1 MHRSPPETSD
11 QFDNFLQLFEELLQD
26 IFKLTSSFI
35 LITSNFNSRN
45 WNWYLGDSVTPQVAH
60 VEGLTFFYGLNQL
73 IKAHTHLVQN
83 SATCINLVFTNQ
95 LHLVMESVVHSSLSS
110 TCHHD
115 IVFAKLNLKVKYPPL
130 YEHVCWDY
138 SRTGKVS
145 INWAI
150 NAIEWEELFAN
161 KPVESQMSELNN
173 LLLNIY
179 SKYIPNKTVLCDD
192 KDPPWMTNRIRDV
205 IKTKSNAYK
214 EYIRSGMTHNYYICL
229 ENLTT

>member
-1 MHRSPPETSD
+1 MPTQEKKKK
-11 QFDNFLQLFEELLQD
+11 N
-26 IFKLTSSFI
+26 
-35 LITSNFNSRN
+35 
-45 WNWYLGDSVTPQVAH
+45 V
-60 VEGLTFFYGLNQL
+60 
-73 IKAHTHLVQN
+73 
-83 SATCINLVFTNQ
+83 ATCINLVFTNQ
-95 LHLVMESVVHSSLSS
+95 PHLVMESVVHSSLSS

-115 IVFAKLNLKVKYPPL
+115 IVFAKLNLKVEYPPL
-130 YEHVCWDY
+130 YEHVFWDY

-145 INWAI
+145 INRAI
-150 NAIEWEELFAN
+150 NAIEWEQLFAN

-214 EYIRSGMTHNYYICL
+214 EYIRSGRGIIITFAL
-229 ENLTT
+229 RT

>member
-1 MHRSPPETSD
+1 M
-11 QFDNFLQLFEELLQD
+11 
-26 IFKLTSSFI
+26 
-35 LITSNFNSRN
+35 
-45 WNWYLGDSVTPQVAH
+45 
-60 VEGLTFFYGLNQL
+60 NQL

-83 SATCINLVFTNQ
+83 LATCINLVFTNQ
-95 LHLVMESVVHSSLSS
+95 PHLVMESVVHSSLSS

-115 IVFAKLNLKVKYPPL
+115 IVFAKLNLKVEYPPL
-130 YEHVCWDY
+130 YEHVFWDY

-145 INWAI
+145 INRAI

-179 SKYIPNKTVLCDD
+179 SKYIPSKTVLCDD

-214 EYIRSGMTHNYYICL
+214 EYIRSGMRPNYYICL

>member
-1 MHRSPPETSD
+1 M
-11 QFDNFLQLFEELLQD
+11 
-26 IFKLTSSFI
+26 
-35 LITSNFNSRN
+35 
-45 WNWYLGDSVTPQVAH
+45 
-60 VEGLTFFYGLNQL
+60 
-73 IKAHTHLVQN
+73 
-83 SATCINLVFTNQ
+83 
-95 LHLVMESVVHSSLSS
+95 
-110 TCHHD
+110 
-115 IVFAKLNLKVKYPPL
+115 
-130 YEHVCWDY
+130 
-138 SRTGKVS
+138 
-145 INWAI
+145 

-214 EYIRSGMTHNYYICL
+214 EYIRSGMRRNYYICL